1 MESTTG
7 WGNFVEDQIADTG
20 KLLRKVFFFHF
31 KLFTKRKSIV
41 LIDSWSSGYFHWIA
55 DVLPKLY
62 LLRNELGS
70 WDVILPKK
78 LNHFQE
84 ESLQLF
90 NLKNT
95 KSLESW
101 QVGICPQ
108 LHLMKL
114 PWQSGFFDND
124 VYNSMSKWIVDETLK
139 LHQDS
144 TEINVLEY
152 IFVSRQNALSRRILN
167 FADLLPVLN
176 EFKFFTP
183 DISCMGVFDQVTL
196 FSKARVIAGAHGAGL
211 VNMMFMPAGSIV
223 IEFRN
228 SYPVGNN
235 TYERLAKKF
244 KHQYFPIVP
253 ENNNY
258 KGNFQEEDIFVSV
271 EKLKEILANSI

>member
-1 MESTTG
+1 LFL
-7 WGNFVEDQIADTG
+7 NF
-20 KLLRKVFFFHF
+20 KFLRKHNI
-31 KLFTKRKSIV
+31 IV
-41 LIDSWSSGYFHWIA
+41 LHDAWSSGYFHWIA

-70 WDVILPKK
+70 WEVILPKK

-114 PWQSGFFDND
+114 PWQSGFFDNE
-124 VYNSMSKWIVDETLK
+124 VYNSMSKWIIHETLK
-139 LHQDS
+139 LHPDTIQKNMK
-144 TEINVLEY
+144 EC

-167 FADLLPVLN
+167 YVDLVPVLN

-183 DISCMGVFDQVTL
+183 DISCMGFFDQVTL

-244 KHQYFPIVP
+244 KHRYFPIVS
-253 ENNNY
+253 ENSNY
-258 KGNFQEEDIFVSV
+258 NDNFQDEDIFVPV
-271 EKLKEILANSI
+271 RKFTEIFISIF